1 MKRETLLE
9 QGFTEEQVTTILNM
23 FHANVDNEKKLQE
36 QLGSLQTQ
44 LADYETT
51 KAKLS
56 EMEREKMTADEKLE
70 ADKKETEKN
79 LAESRKILNHSKVAS
94 ILAEAGITDEETI
107 NALVSDDETLSVAN
121 ATRIANSFKTMRD
134 ETVKKTKE
142 DLQNADIKPN
152 GSNVTQK
159 SDTDLITNKEQFNAL
174 LMKDYAKAKE
184 FKDNNP
190 ELYSEIMK

>member
-1 MKRETLLE
+1 
-9 QGFTEEQVTTILNM
+9 M